1 MRHRR
6 RVLSR
11 IWLLACPAV
20 ALISGLA
27 SAETGSTGRH
37 EEAKQLYL
45 MKCSKC
51 HRLYDPEEYED
62 SHWSDWMIKMKKKA
76 HLNDEQYDKIVRY
89 VESLRK
95 G

>member
-1 MRHRR
+1 MRY
-6 RVLSR
+6 RVR
-11 IWLLACPAV
+11 ILTRVWLLACSVV

-27 SAETGSTGRH
+27 SAEVRNTGRN

-51 HRLYDPEEYED
+51 HRLYDPKEYD
-62 SHWSDWMIKMKKKA
+62 DFHWSNWMVKMKKKA
-76 HLNDEQYDKIVRY
+76 HLNDEQYGKIVHY